1 MTTSKKGPLTMEQTV
16 KQIPDNF
23 KGEFIVFINDET
35 IVTLLSECREE
46 KIKIYGKI
54 PKELIVSENTY
65 IINVHL
71 VVRGA
76 AKQSATLKELKKM
89 PQLNNSQI
97 IPLGYEIGLSGES
110 TLLQKIKN
118 GIKAIIVG
126 MIQS

>member
-1 MTTSKKGPLTMEQTV
+1 MEQTV

-126 MIQS
+126 MIQSWVINRN